1 MEPTTLHRAVV
12 LLLLGSIVPLSA
24 QSFSEAP
31 RSTDVRPLG
40 ISDLEG
46 RDAQRFNGVS
56 LPGTYEVPATKA
68 AAHLKD
74 AGEIFMTQDA
84 ATLGANHPGGGN
96 LENVVDFSTLREA
109 SPFRKVAVAAGT
121 SSSEAAAK
129 SLPMGL
135 ALLSATYRE
144 PGQKSEQDCP
154 GLGLSIQQR
163 VKLEPARIL
172 EIVETEL
179 AVNPSCACEVVKAAL
194 IAAGADAE
202 LTAQVVEVAATVTPE
217 SLRLISQCAIAAV
230 PESLSAV
237 QTVLARLDPGSG
249 ESGYS
254 AKGSKSAKSAK
265 SGKEII
271 PPPPPRVIIGD
282 PLDRP
287 RYPLVPPPPFNPPP
301 VTDVDCRNR

>member
-1 MEPTTLHRAVV
+1 MEPTTLRRAVA
-12 LLLLGSIVPLSA
+12 LLFLSSIAPLSA
-24 QSFSEAP
+24 QNFGAAP
-31 RSTDVRPLG
+31 RTTDVRPLDV
-40 ISDLEG
+40 SDLEG

-56 LPGTYEVPATKA
+56 LPGTYDVPATKA
-68 AAHLKD
+68 TARLKD
-74 AGEIFMTQDA
+74 NGEIFMTQDA
-84 ATLGANHPGGGN
+84 ATLGADRSVSANAEG
-96 LENVVDFSTLREA
+96 VVDFSTLRDEA

-144 PGQKSEQDCP
+144 PGKNSEQDCP

-163 VKLEPARIL
+163 VKQDPSKIL

-179 AVNPSCACEVVKAAL
+179 AANPSCACEVVKAAL
-194 IAAGADAE
+194 TAAGADAD
-202 LTAQVVEVAATVTPE
+202 LTAQVVEVAATINPE

-230 PESLSAV
+230 PDSLAAV
-237 QTVLARLDPGSG
+237 QAVLARLDPGSG
-249 ESGYS
+249 ESGTS
-254 AKGSKSAKSAK
+254 SKSAKSAK

-287 RYPLVPPPPFNPPP
+287 RYPIVPPPPFNPPP
-301 VTDVDCRNR
+301 VTDVDTRFR

>member
-1 MEPTTLHRAVV
+1 MEPTPLHRVV
-12 LLLLGSIVPLSA
+12 ALLLVGSIVPLSA
-24 QSFSEAP
+24 QNFSEASRP
-31 RSTDVRPLG
+31 TDVHPLG
-40 ISDLEG
+40 VSDLEG

-74 AGEIFMTQDA
+74 AGEVFMTQDA
-84 ATLGANHPGGGN
+84 ATLASNHSGGSN
-96 LENVVDFSTLREA
+96 VAEVVDLSTLREA
-109 SPFRKVAVAAGT
+109 SPFRKVAMAAGT

-172 EIVETEL
+172 EIVEGEL
-179 AVNPSCACEVVKAAL
+179 AVNPACACEVVKAAL
-194 IAAGADAE
+194 TAAGADAE
-202 LTAQVVEVAATVTPE
+202 MTAQVVEAAATVTPE

-230 PESLSAV
+230 PDSLAAV
-237 QTVLARLDPGSG
+237 QAVLARLDPGSG

-254 AKGSKSAKSAK
+254 SKSSKSAKSAK

-271 PPPPPRVIIGD
+271 PPPPPRVIGD

-287 RYPLVPPPPFNPPP
+287 RYFIPPPPFNPPP
-301 VTDVDCRNR
+301 VTDVDCRFR

>member
-1 MEPTTLHRAVV
+1 MEPTTLHRAVA

-24 QSFSEAP
+24 QNFSEAP

-68 AAHLKD
+68 AAHLKES
-74 AGEIFMTQDA
+74 GEVFMTQDA
-84 ATLGANHPGGGN
+84 ATLGSNHSGTGN
-96 LENVVDFSTLREA
+96 VENVVDLSTLREA

-121 SSSEAAAK
+121 SSSEAAAQ

-144 PGQKSEQDCP
+144 PGQKSDQDCP
-154 GLGLSIQQR
+154 ALGLSVQQR

-194 IAAGADAE
+194 TAAGADAE

-230 PESLSAV
+230 PDSLAAV
-237 QTVLARLDPGSG
+237 QSVLARLDPGSG

-254 AKGSKSAKSAK
+254 SKSAKSAK
-265 SGKEII
+265 SGKEVI
-271 PPPPPRVIIGD
+271 PPPPPRVVIGD

-287 RYPLVPPPPFNPPP
+287 RYPFPPPPPFNPPP

>member
-1 MEPTTLHRAVV
+1 MEPTTLHRAVA

-24 QSFSEAP
+24 QNFSEAP

-68 AAHLKD
+68 AAHLKES
-74 AGEIFMTQDA
+74 GEVFMTQDA
-84 ATLGANHPGGGN
+84 ATLGSNHSGTGN
-96 LENVVDFSTLREA
+96 VENVVDLSTLREA

-121 SSSEAAAK
+121 SSSEAAAQ

-144 PGQKSEQDCP
+144 PGQKSDQDCP
-154 GLGLSIQQR
+154 ALGLSVQQR

-194 IAAGADAE
+194 TAAGADAE

-230 PESLSAV
+230 PDSLAAV
-237 QTVLARLDPGSG
+237 QSVLARLDPGSG

-254 AKGSKSAKSAK
+254 SKSAKSAK
-265 SGKEII
+265 SGKEVI

-287 RYPLVPPPPFNPPP
+287 RYPFPPPPPFNPPP

>member
-1 MEPTTLHRAVV
+1 MEPTPLHRAVA

-24 QSFSEAP
+24 QNFSEAP

-40 ISDLEG
+40 VSDLEG
-46 RDAQRFNGVS
+46 LDAQRFNGVS

-68 AAHLKD
+68 AAQLK
-74 AGEIFMTQDA
+74 ASGEVFMTQDA
-84 ATLGANHPGGGN
+84 ATLAANHSAGSKA
-96 LENVVDFSTLREA
+96 EDVVDLSTLREA

-121 SSSEAAAK
+121 SSSEAAAT

-144 PGQKSEQDCP
+144 PGQKSDQDCP

-179 AVNPSCACEVVKAAL
+179 AVNPSCACEVVKSAL
-194 IAAGADAE
+194 TAAGADAE

-217 SLRLISQCAIAAV
+217 SLRLISQCAIAAI
-230 PESLSAV
+230 PDSLGAV
-237 QTVLARLDPGSG
+237 QAVLARLDPGSG

-254 AKGSKSAKSAK
+254 SKSAK